1 MARWPQYTDDPVAD
15 HASYCRAQEQEMEHL
30 PVCDECG
37 ERIDTDFLYEF
48 DGYCICED
56 CLDANHRKWTV
67 DCCE

>member
-1 MARWPQYTDDPVAD
+1 MRYSDNPAAD
-15 HASYCRAQEQEMEHL
+15 WDAYCREQDRQMEQM

-48 DGYCICED
+48 DGYYICEE
-56 CLDANHRKWTV
+56 CLDKNHRKWTV